1 MLLGKDGAIK
11 LDYSELSHLLLKNV
25 IICFFAFQIEG
36 KITLYNYPNTYLY
49 FFNYSIHKV
58 EQIKAYLDQMA
69 SISEVDWN
77 FFMSKLQRRVIP
89 KKDVFLKLDEIENT
103 ISFIESGVVRLFI
116 PKEDP
121 EKEITFGFSFK
132 NQFISAYDSFLTQEP
147 SAYQLQALTETTLLS
162 ITYEDLQ
169 AVYKKTQIG
178 NLIGRLTAERL
189 FLLKSKREQNLLNLS
204 AEQRYVKLFKERP
217 ELLKV
222 IPLKYIS
229 SYIGVTAQALS
240 RIRKR
245 L

>member
-1 MLLGKDGAIK
+1 M
-11 LDYSELSHLLLKNV
+11 
-25 IICFFAFQIEG
+25 
-36 KITLYNYPNTYLY
+36 
-49 FFNYSIHKV
+49 
-58 EQIKAYLDQMA
+58 EQIKAYLDQIA
-69 SISEVDWN
+69 TISHLDWD
-77 FFMSKLQRRVIP
+77 FFTAKLQRRMIP
-89 KKDVFLKLDEIENT
+89 KKTNFLKLNEIEDT
-103 ISFIESGVVRLFI
+103 ISFIESGVVRLYI

-132 NQFISAYDSFLTQEP
+132 NQFISAYDSFLTRKP
-147 SAYQLQALTETTLLS
+147 SAYQLQTLTETSILS
-162 ITYEDLQ
+162 ITYNDLQ
-169 AVYKKTQIG
+169 EVYNKTQIG

-189 FLLKSKREQNLLNLS
+189 FLLKSKREQDLLHLT
-204 AEQRYVKLFKERP
+204 AEQRYIKLFKERP